1 MTWLCLRERGAP
13 LTPLSGARLPP
24 ALDRGTLV
32 VEFDL
37 GRLARSAGP
46 VFRLPPDPS
55 ARRIFALE
63 PGLDGRLHLF
73 RRQGDRASH
82 ICVGLGRD
90 PDAGPLRLSF
100 HWDTSFGR
108 SLLTAEH
115 LVRGALRQQESR
127 CALPLLAHEI
137 GGLFAPEPGA
147 PELHP
152 CVSWIGL
159 ADHWQVTGPLPGIG
173 PETPIDTP
181 DGPCPIARLRPG
193 HRVRTADAGD
203 CVVRWQGRV
212 TLPEAGGF
220 RSVRLRAPHFGL
232 SRDIVL
238 RAAQPVAVAGVDLEY
253 LFGETEA
260 YVEAR
265 DLVNGHSVLWEAG
278 TPITTSHG
286 ILLDRPAL
294 LCVGSLRLES
304 LYLGWLA
311 GTPAL
316 ARTTAPGALAE
327 GGRMP
332 LHGART
338 RRMLRPFE
346 AEALLRARAVSLSPI
361 AA

>member
-1 MTWLCLRERGAP
+1 MSWLCLRERGAP
-13 LTPLSGARLPP
+13 LRSLSGDRLPP

-32 VEFDL
+32 VELDL
-37 GRLARSAGP
+37 GQLARSAGP
-46 VFRLPPDPS
+46 LFRLPPDPS
-55 ARRIFALE
+55 ARRIFTLE
-63 PGLDGRLHLF
+63 PGVDGRLHLF
-73 RRQGDRASH
+73 RRQGERANH

-100 HWDTSFGR
+100 HWDTSIGR
-108 SLLTAEH
+108 SLLTAER
-115 LVRGALRQQESR
+115 LARGALRQQESR
-127 CALPLLAHEI
+127 CALPVLGHEI
-137 GGLFAPEPGA
+137 VGLFAPEPGA

-152 CVSWIGL
+152 AVSWIGL

-173 PETPIDTP
+173 PDTPVDTP
-181 DGPCPIARLRPG
+181 DGPRPVARLRPG
-193 HRVRTADAGD
+193 DRVRTADAGD
-203 CVVRWQGRV
+203 RVVLWQGRV
-212 TLPEAGGF
+212 TAPEVGGF
-220 RSVRLRAPHFGL
+220 RSVRVQAPHFGL
-232 SRDIVL
+232 SRDVVL
-238 RAAQPVAVAGVDLEY
+238 RAAQPVAVSGVDLEY

-265 DLVNGHSVLWEAG
+265 DLVNGHSVMWEAG
-278 TPITTSHG
+278 APVTASHG
-286 ILLDRPAL
+286 LLLDRPAL
-294 LCVGSLRLES
+294 LRVGSLRLES

-327 GGRMP
+327 AGRMP
-332 LHGART
+332 LHRARP